1 MNRSLHL
8 LPILLAAGL
17 AGACGEPP
25 TREIAAAA
33 AQIEEARKEGAER
46 YAADRWKEASAAL
59 ETAQAKVQQKDYQ
72 GALSAA
78 NDAAD
83 KARAAKTGAT
93 VAKTVAR
100 GAAETAM
107 TEVAV
112 MLEEIDVIRQQ
123 APDAKVPEE
132 AFADLQPK
140 LEEAG
145 QARDRVSATLAGGDV
160 LEAQRAAAE
169 LKATV
174 APLPGLFSQAQER
187 WLAEHP
193 KGRKKRN

>member
-8 LPILLAAGL
+8 LPVLLAAGL

-33 AQIEEARKEGAER
+33 AQIEDARKEGAER
-46 YAADRWKEASAAL
+46 YAADRWMEANAAL
-59 ETAQAKVQQKDYQ
+59 EAARARAQQKDYK

-78 NDAAD
+78 NDAAE
-83 KARAAKTGAT
+83 KARAARTGAT

-100 GAAETAM
+100 GAAETTM

-112 MLEEIDVIRQQ
+112 MLEEIDVLRQQ
-123 APDAKVPEE
+123 AADAKVPDE

-140 LEEAG
+140 REEAA
-145 QARDRVSATLAGGDV
+145 QARDRVSATLAGGDL

-169 LKATV
+169 LKASV
-174 APLPGLFSQAQER
+174 APLPGLFRQAQET
-187 WLAEHP
+187 WVTEHP

>member
-1 MNRSLHL
+1 MNRSLHP
-8 LPILLAAGL
+8 LPILLLAGL
-17 AGACGEPP
+17 AGACGQPP

-33 AQIEEARKEGAER
+33 AQMEEARREGAER

-59 ETAQAKVQQKDYQ
+59 ETARARVQQKDYK

-83 KARAAKTGAT
+83 KARAARTGAS

-123 APDAKVPEE
+123 AADAKVPEE
-132 AFADLQPK
+132 AFADLEPK

-145 QARDRVSATLAGGDV
+145 QARDRVSATLVGGDI
-160 LEAQRAAAE
+160 LEAQKAAAE

-174 APLPGLFSQAQER
+174 APLPELFRQAQET
-187 WLAEHP
+187 WVAEHP